1 MGGGLNAVLYAIRS
15 FGRELRSGEVVVCH
29 YVGTLADGTE
39 ADVRPD
45 NGTLVYS
52 NAAGFA
58 YNNSTTELL
67 RATLRSFSEEGE
79 FTNDADKVLSLG
91 TGGKAY
97 AAARSL
103 AHSLRRTLSDAASP
117 HPLYAG
123 TPTTARSISTRR
135 RT

>member
-1 MGGGLNAVLYAIRS
+1 MLRPLEDPQPLEVLLSPLEER
-15 FGRELRSGEVVVCH
+15 
-29 YVGTLADGTE
+29 LAW
-39 ADVRPD
+39 
-45 NGTLVYS
+45 
-52 NAAGFA
+52 
-58 YNNSTTELL
+58 L

-117 HPLYAG
+117 HPLAG

>member
-1 MGGGLNAVLYAIRS
+1 MLV
-15 FGRELRSGEVVVCH
+15 
-29 YVGTLADGTE
+29 TLADGTE

-103 AHSLRRTLSDAASP
+103 AHSLRRTLADAASP

-123 TPTTARSISTRR
+123 IPTTARSISTRR

>member
-1 MGGGLNAVLYAIRS
+1 MLV
-15 FGRELRSGEVVVCH
+15 
-29 YVGTLADGTE
+29 TLADGTE
-39 ADVRPD
+39 TDVRPD

-52 NAAGFA
+52 NAVGFA

-97 AAARSL
+97 AAARNG
-103 AHSLRRTLSDAASP
+103 ALRRRLPAPNS
-117 HPLYAG
+117 L
-123 TPTTARSISTRR
+123 
-135 RT
+135 

>member
-1 MGGGLNAVLYAIRS
+1 MLV
-15 FGRELRSGEVVVCH
+15 
-29 YVGTLADGTE
+29 TLADGTE

-97 AAARSL
+97 AAARRL

-117 HPLYAG
+117 HPLAA